1 MFPSASVRRQDKP
14 FHLEV
19 NSIVGLLYMVRL
31 CLNLFLYNGD
41 LQSNKLSGLSAIT
54 PFVNVYVAPPTP
66 GHPAKHHDTA
76 ESTASYLALVCVPTC
91 VILCE
96 SLMKTQ
102 LPWQISLATT
112 AYDGMWE
119 WLYIRSNSDDP
130 AAIGTTPGLESHDF
144 LWEKPCLRAK
154 RIWLKSLPLHLT
166 WYDTSR

>member
-1 MFPSASVRRQDKP
+1 MVFCLTYLQSVDLPKSLIQVYSILHYMSNTGLCSPLRQSGGRTSRFIQKSTVLSACYIW
-14 FHLEV
+14 L
-19 NSIVGLLYMVRL
+19 RL

-102 LPWQISLATT
+102 LPRQISLATT
-112 AYDGMWE
+112 AYDGM
-119 WLYIRSNSDDP
+119 
-130 AAIGTTPGLESHDF
+130 
-144 LWEKPCLRAK
+144 
-154 RIWLKSLPLHLT
+154 
-166 WYDTSR
+166 